1 MKAAMTSSDTLFPQY
16 RAVIERAFSCKVF
29 NHLGQNE
36 DILTATECE
45 EFSGLHIN
53 VENCIA
59 ETLDENDLPVHGV
72 EGRFVSTHLE
82 NYVSPL
88 IRYVVGD
95 VGLLDETWKKCAC
108 GRSHQKILE
117 FTGRDDEIILTPDGR
132 RVGCGSM
139 NQPMKT
145 MHTSI
150 HKSQI
155 IQERLDLLRVKI
167 VPTNDWNDSIHL
179 AEFEKNLRRQV
190 GNTIKVSIELV
201 ADIPSRPNGKYQFI
215 VSKLEKE

>member
-1 MKAAMTSSDTLFPQY
+1 
-16 RAVIERAFSCKVF
+16 
-29 NHLGQNE
+29 LGQNE